1 MNMRRPPVILAGC
14 AVLLSA
20 LIGFLGTR
28 YWIGSRALRAVDRP
42 VSLAR
47 GIIDVDFDLNIHG
60 FYSIDV
66 GRIHGGDLICSN
78 GAGLR
83 TRRISSVGEFP
94 VYRYQWVANNSRAMG
109 LPEDVIVG
117 DFLGGFEGRRGRYH
131 LRIEVLS
138 DTACL
143 DADSP
148 QLTIF
153 ASYDDF
159 RRWRQIDEFV
169 NWAWSLLACF
179 GAAIVGAGVYGHLRE
194 RSEMNNDVTI
204 FKR

>member
-1 MNMRRPPVILAGC
+1 MRRAP
-14 AVLLSA
+14 LSA

-42 VSLAR
+42 VFAGSQ
-47 GIIDVDFDLNIHG
+47 IIDVDFDLNIHG

-117 DFLGGFEGRRGRYH
+117 DFLGGFEGKRRTSYR

-153 ASYDDF
+153 ASCLTT
-159 RRWRQIDEFV
+159 
-169 NWAWSLLACF
+169 S
-179 GAAIVGAGVYGHLRE
+179 GGGGK
-194 RSEMNNDVTI
+194 STSS
-204 FKR
+204 